1 MQCSTLS
8 QLAEKGEAVKVQLA
22 DARRVVEAREQ
33 ETNWLHGLLQTYS
46 HLPDNTFVS
55 QVRVDDT
62 SDSSS
67 HTQAA
72 ADQVAGVSEHSIKPK
87 RNRVENMSST
97 DPQSHNYGNIITLS
111 LKQTPQQL
119 SFISSAPGEPQQSE
133 TMTANSRGATT
144 VHLSDPSVIDNN
156 TSHHYTT
163 SIPQNKQNV
172 VTTIINNGLSDS
184 NHSVHWAP
192 SRETK
197 HTADVRI
204 QAASESNNTMRQST
218 DTRMPPGSFTIRHT
232 DNRTLSQASKSKPH
246 EAPRLPSATN
256 NWNTVSGLVQSSA
269 QFQWK
274 HDYSTNGPRV
284 STYNTGSPWLTRNP
298 QIRHKLTNS
307 GDSQVSHTPSKDSEA
322 TSLRNILQRR
332 ADEVAAQTGSKLLRG
347 YGEEG
352 REKGYGGD
360 GRGKGLQPLVS
371 VPSTP
376 HTDDARASVSLGEES
391 QRDSDAEDSDHS
403 ADSIDANYFFL
414 Y

>member
-33 ETNWLHGLLQTYS
+33 ETNWLHGLLHTYS

-62 SDSSS
+62 SDSPSL
-67 HTQAA
+67 TQAT
-72 ADQVAGVSEHSIKPK
+72 ADQVAVVSEHRTKPT
-87 RNRVENMSST
+87 RHRVENTSSA
-97 DPQSHNYGNIITLS
+97 DPQSHNHYNIVTLS
-111 LKQTPQQL
+111 LEQTPQEL
-119 SFISSAPGEPQQSE
+119 SFMSSAPGEPEQGN

-144 VHLSDPSVIDNN
+144 VHVSDPSVTDNN

-172 VTTIINNGLSDS
+172 ITTINHSQSDS
-184 NHSVHWAP
+184 NNSVRWAP
-192 SRETK
+192 SSETK
-197 HTADVRI
+197 HTADVRM
-204 QAASESNNTMRQST
+204 QASSESNNTTRQIT
-218 DTRMPPGSFTIRHT
+218 DIRVPPGSFTIRHT
-232 DNRTLSQASKSKPH
+232 DNRTISQAVMSKPH
-246 EAPRLPSATN
+246 EAPQLPSATN
-256 NWNTVSGLVQSSA
+256 KWNTVSGLVQSSA
-269 QFQWK
+269 QLQWK
-274 HDYSTNGPRV
+274 HDYSTNEPRV
-284 STYNTGSPWLTRNP
+284 STYNTGSPWLTRSP
-298 QIRHKLTNS
+298 QIRHKLTKS
-307 GDSQVSHTPSKDSEA
+307 ADSQVSHTPSKASEA

-352 REKGYGGD
+352 RENGYGEER
-360 GRGKGLQPLVS
+360 RGKGLQPLVS
-371 VPSTP
+371 VPRTP